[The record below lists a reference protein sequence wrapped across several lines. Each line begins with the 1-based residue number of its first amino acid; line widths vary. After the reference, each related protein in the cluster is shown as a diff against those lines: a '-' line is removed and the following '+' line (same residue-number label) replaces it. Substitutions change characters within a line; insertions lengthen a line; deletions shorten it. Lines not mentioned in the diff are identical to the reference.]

1 MLKVATKCPNIV
13 VRNDKTAI
21 SKYWMSPVL
30 FVIMADVRA
39 LMSKFI
45 NIGNE
50 HGISLI

>member
-1 MLKVATKCPNIV
+1 MLKVATKFANII

-21 SKYWMSPVL
+21 SKYWMSSEF

-45 NIGNE
+45 NVGNE